1 MPFPG
6 AAAALP
12 PALSAL
18 PTVTAVGVLCAAVIV
33 EIVAVPAV
41 LLPGG
46 TMTLLAGALIGSGRP
61 VLGVAVPVVAAVI
74 GGDQLAYFSG
84 AAVTG
89 WWRRRR
95 PGRVAE
101 RAVPGGRTAAWFRAA
116 MPSLAG
122 AAGMRYRPFALRVT
136 VMRVPWL
143 AAALAAGTLA
153 ARSFAEIGHVAG
165 IAGLAASAL
174 VVAGLLAARHR
185 PGRALRPAGAASPSP
200 VGGRMVA
207 GPSTAAP
214 PEEHGRH
221 CGDAAQRGGQ
231 PGGGHSRQP
240 PSVRGWRR
248 ARGRL
253 PGRPRRPW

>member
-1 MPFPG
+1 MIPVPG
-6 AAAALP
+6 AAASVLP
-12 PALSAL
+12 SALSAL
-18 PTVTAVGVLCAAVIV
+18 PTAAAVSVLCVAVVV

-61 VLGVAVPVVAAVI
+61 ALAVAVPVVAAVI

-95 PGRVAE
+95 PGRRTGE
-101 RAVPGGRTAAWFRAA
+101 RSVPGGRAAAWFAAA

-122 AAGMRYRPFALRVT
+122 AAGLRYRPFAVRVV

-143 AAALAAGTLA
+143 AAALSVGTLA
-153 ARSFAEIGHVAG
+153 ARSLAGIGHVAG
-165 IAGLAASAL
+165 IAGLVASAL

-185 PGRALRPAGAASPSP
+185 PARCGR
-200 VGGRMVA
+200 
-207 GPSTAAP
+207 
-214 PEEHGRH
+214 
-221 CGDAAQRGGQ
+221 
-231 PGGGHSRQP
+231 
-240 PSVRGWRR
+240 
-248 ARGRL
+248 
-253 PGRPRRPW
+253 